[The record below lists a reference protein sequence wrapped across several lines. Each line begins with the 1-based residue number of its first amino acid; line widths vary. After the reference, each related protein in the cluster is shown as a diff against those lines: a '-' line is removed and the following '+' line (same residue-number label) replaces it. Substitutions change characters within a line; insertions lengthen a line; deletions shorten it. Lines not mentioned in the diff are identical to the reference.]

1 MAIPWFYIEKKERRE
16 SIITLNPQ
24 QTKQIRKVLKLRLGE
39 KIVLVDGQGTNYSA
53 EVASLEKS
61 GVKAKIKEA
70 FLIKDEFQTI
80 NLIMG
85 VPKLVKLDEIISR
98 CTQLGVKSFLL
109 FNAERSIK
117 VKKAPEKKL
126 KRWKNIAIEAMELS
140 RRSFLPKIDFFR
152 NIEDIFKELKDEN
165 SYKYIA
171 HISGQKSLFDLFEEL
186 LRGKALPIYIMIGP
200 EGGWTE
206 KELKLAKNEGFQPI
220 TLNWYN
226 LSTQTASYYL
236 VSIIDFIIKNKTCFA
251 NF

>member
-1 MAIPWFYIEKKERRE
+1 VAIPWFYIEKKEMRE

-98 CTQLGVKSFLL
+98 CTQLGVKSFL
-109 FNAERSIK
+109 
-117 VKKAPEKKL
+117 
-126 KRWKNIAIEAMELS
+126 
-140 RRSFLPKIDFFR
+140 
-152 NIEDIFKELKDEN
+152 
-165 SYKYIA
+165 
-171 HISGQKSLFDLFEEL
+171 
-186 LRGKALPIYIMIGP
+186 
-200 EGGWTE
+200 
-206 KELKLAKNEGFQPI
+206 
-220 TLNWYN
+220 
-226 LSTQTASYYL
+226 
-236 VSIIDFIIKNKTCFA
+236 
-251 NF
+251 